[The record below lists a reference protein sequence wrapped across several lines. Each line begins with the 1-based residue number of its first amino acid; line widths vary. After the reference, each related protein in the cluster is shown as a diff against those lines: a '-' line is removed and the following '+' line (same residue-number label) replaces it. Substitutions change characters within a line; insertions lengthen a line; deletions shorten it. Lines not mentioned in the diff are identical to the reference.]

1 MKKRHGFVSN
11 SSSSSFLVI
20 DKSGDVDNS
29 LEGIEGEYSF
39 GDKGVTEFG
48 WGPETL
54 QDIFS
59 RINFAYLQATY
70 FEESNAE
77 KFIQGS
83 NTYLGMLE
91 EVIMSNSKITGI
103 SWVISSDYDKSKS
116 DGMVWGYID
125 HQSSACDGANMEIFD
140 NMEILKNFI
149 FGKNSI
155 IEVQNDNS

>member
-20 DKSGDVDNS
+20 DKSGAMDDS
-29 LEGIEGEYSF
+29 LEGIVGEYSF

-54 QDIFS
+54 TDIFS

-70 FEESNAE
+70 FDESNAE
-77 KFIQGS
+77 KFILDKNS
-83 NTYLGMLE
+83 MLLMLE
-91 EVIMSNSKITGI
+91 EVIMSNSKITDI
-103 SWVISSDYDKSKS
+103 NWLLSSDYDVGKSEGK
-116 DGMVWGYID
+116 VWGYID

-140 NMEILKNFI
+140 NEKILKDFI
-149 FGKNSI
+149 FGKNYI